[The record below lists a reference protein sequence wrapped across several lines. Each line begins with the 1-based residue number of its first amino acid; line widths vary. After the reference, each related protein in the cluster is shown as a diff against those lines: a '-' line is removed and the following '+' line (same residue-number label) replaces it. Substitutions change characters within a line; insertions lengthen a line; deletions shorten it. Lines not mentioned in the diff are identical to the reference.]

1 MGLFGMQRA
10 DDEANEE
17 AADEEDDEAN
27 EEAAD
32 DEDDEANEEAADDE
46 ANEEAADE
54 EPETTPKRAKVCL
67 CVCVCVCV
75 CVCQVLEVPNRRCVA
90 MCGGVVGQGKQGGQG
105 HHAFQEADEG
115 ELAWVEPSPLYH

>member
-1 MGLFGMQRA
+1 MQGA

-17 AADEEDDEAN
+17 AADEEDEEAN

-32 DEDDEANEEAADDE
+32 DEDEEANEEAADDE

-67 CVCVCVCV
+67 CVCV

-115 ELAWVEPSPLYH
+115 ELAWVEPSLYH